1 MTTQQIENN
10 QPLAVC
16 LHASNSSSKQW
27 RSLASLLE
35 GHVRTVM
42 PDMVGYG
49 AARPYRSRKR
59 FTIREEVDSIL
70 AQVQAQTGK
79 DNGPLHLVGH
89 SYGGATALQIA
100 LMYPERVASLTVYEP
115 AQFLLLFQDGLAS
128 AEATE
133 ILDVWRRARRLS
145 RSIFTRSAAA
155 KLFIEYWSGE
165 GVWKRIPR
173 ARQRKFARL
182 MPKVIAEFD
191 AILSAGVSVDDFKK
205 LNIPVRLMCGTKT
218 RATASK
224 VFGILADSLPNVE
237 VIEVDGAAHMAP
249 TQSPKTIDPLFAEHV
264 IAMLPEKLRIAA

>member
-16 LHASNSSSKQW
+16 LHASASSSKQW
-27 RSLASLLE
+27 QSLAGLLE

-49 AARPYRSRKR
+49 TARPYRSRKR
-59 FTIREEVDSIL
+59 FTIREEVDNIL
-70 AQVQAQTGK
+70 DQVRVQTGK

-100 LMYPERVASLTVYEP
+100 LMYPERVASITVYEP
-115 AQFLLLFQDGLAS
+115 AQFLMLFQDGLAS

-165 GVWKRIPR
+165 GVWQHIPR

-182 MPKVIAEFD
+182 MPKVIAEFE
-191 AILSAGVSVDDFKK
+191 ALLSAGVSVDDFKK
-205 LNIPVRLMCGTKT
+205 LNIPVRLICGTKT
-218 RATASK
+218 RATTSK
-224 VFGILADSLPNVE
+224 VFRILADSLPNVE
-237 VIEVDGAAHMAP
+237 VIEVEGAAHMAP
-249 TQSPKTIDPLFAEHV
+249 TQTPDTIDPLFAEHV
-264 IAMLPEKLRIAA
+264 IAMLQEKLRIAA